1 MAKEERHAKVSDR
14 DLNCVRFETSGKT
27 IITGGDDM
35 SINLWS
41 DELQLKKSLT
51 GHEDAV
57 LDVLF
62 DYNNKY
68 IISSGNDD
76 TFRLWK

>member
-1 MAKEERHAKVSDR
+1 
-14 DLNCVRFETSGKT
+14 L
-27 IITGGDDM
+27 I
-35 SINLWS
+35 
-41 DELQLKKSLT
+41 LKKSLT

-62 DYNNKY
+62 DYNNKF